1 MNINNIHLTL
11 IKTLNTKCAYCKL
24 VCLFTAVTGVRGTC
38 TCVHTLSEMAAQ
50 VPLLSYDALQAYFGL
65 GLCSN
70 LT

>member
-1 MNINNIHLTL
+1 M
-11 IKTLNTKCAYCKL
+11 
-24 VCLFTAVTGVRGTC
+24 CLLQTSLFVHSSQTGVRGTC